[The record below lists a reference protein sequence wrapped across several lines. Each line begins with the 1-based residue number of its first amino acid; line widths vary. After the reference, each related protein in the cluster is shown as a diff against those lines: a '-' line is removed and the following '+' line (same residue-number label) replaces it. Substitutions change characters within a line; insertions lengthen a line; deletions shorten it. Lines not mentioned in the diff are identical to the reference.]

1 VLLSMTGFGEARRQD
16 KDLAIAVEVRAINNR
31 YFKLNTRL
39 SEGFAGLEPLVEGV
53 VRTHLR
59 RGTIQVHLRVERLG
73 ESDQYH
79 INEVVLAHYFEQV
92 NQFQKRHHSA
102 EQVSIGDL
110 LALPG
115 VINEGAAAGDVAQV
129 WPRIEPVLLEALSA
143 LGRMRAEEGTAMTTD
158 LTANLNQIAE
168 ELTAIQL
175 RAPLVVE
182 AYRTRLTERLTKLLA
197 EYDVQVGPTDIIRE
211 VGLFSERSDISEET
225 VRLASHI
232 EQFRACMQL
241 EEGAGRKLD
250 FVTQE
255 MFRETNTIGS
265 KSSDVEIAHRV
276 VEIKTAVERIREMV
290 QNVE

>member
-1 VLLSMTGFGEARRQD
+1 MTGFGEARRQD

-39 SEGFAGLEPLVEGV
+39 SEGYAGLEPQIESC
-53 VRTHLR
+53 VRGQLR
-59 RGTIQVHLRVERLG
+59 RGTIQVNLRVERLG
-73 ESDQYH
+73 GSDRYH
-79 INEVVLAHYFEQV
+79 INEAVLSQYFEQV

-115 VINEGAAAGDVAQV
+115 VINEGSAGADVGEA
-129 WPRIEPVLLEALSA
+129 WPRIEPVLREALSA
-143 LGRMRAEEGTAMTTD
+143 LGRMRTEEGAAMAAD
-158 LTANLNQIAE
+158 LNANLDQIAA
-168 ELTAIQL
+168 ELTAIQK

-182 AYRTRLTERLTKLLA
+182 AYRTRLTERLSKLLA
-197 EYDVQVGPTDIIRE
+197 EFDIQVGPADIIRE
-211 VGLFSERSDISEET
+211 VGLFSERSDISEEI

-232 EQFRACMQL
+232 EQFRSSMNL
-241 EEGAGRKLD
+241 EEGAGRKLE

-265 KSSDVEIAHRV
+265 KSNDVEISQRV

>member
-1 VLLSMTGFGEARRQD
+1 MTGFGEARRQD
-16 KDLAIAVEVRAINNR
+16 QDLAIAVEVRAINNR

-53 VRTHLR
+53 VRTQLR
-59 RGTIQVHLRVERLG
+59 RGTIQVNLRVQRLG
-73 ESDQYH
+73 ATDQYH
-79 INEVVLAHYFEQV
+79 INEAVLAHYFEQV

-115 VINEGAAAGDVAQV
+115 VVNEGAKTEEVSQQ
-129 WPRIEPVLLEALSA
+129 WPRVEPVLQEALAA
-143 LGRMRAEEGTAMTTD
+143 LGRMRAEEGAAMAAD
-158 LTANLNQIAE
+158 LTENLNQIE
-168 ELTAIQL
+168 GELRAIQL

-182 AYRTRLTERLTKLLA
+182 AYRTRLTERLSKLLA
-197 EYDVQVGPTDIIRE
+197 EYDVQVGPADLIRE
-211 VGLFSERSDISEET
+211 VGLFSERSDISEEV
-225 VRLASHI
+225 VRLGCHI

-241 EEGAGRKLD
+241 EEGVGRKLD

-265 KSSDVEIAHRV
+265 KSSDVEISHRV